1 MRLAALALIALI
13 ALLHFY
19 IAWFEIF
26 AWTTIGARV
35 LDMFPPD
42 LFAQTTQLAAN
53 QGIYNAFL
61 AVGLVWALLIK
72 DPSWQKNVAN
82 CFLGFVLVAGVF
94 ASITVAFKSGL
105 PQMVPSAIALVL
117 LNLSKSSKDA

>member
-13 ALLHFY
+13 AMLHFY
-19 IAWFEIF
+19 IAW
-26 AWTTIGARV
+26 TTVGARV
-35 LDMFPPD
+35 FDMFPPD

-72 DPSWQKNVAN
+72 DPNWQKNVAI

>member
-1 MRLAALALIALI
+1 MNRS
-13 ALLHFY
+13 
-19 IAWFEIF
+19 
-26 AWTTIGARV
+26 TVRRQPVKSRV
-35 LDMFPPD
+35 LEDSVYRFPPD

-117 LNLSKSSKDA
+117 LNLNKSSKDT